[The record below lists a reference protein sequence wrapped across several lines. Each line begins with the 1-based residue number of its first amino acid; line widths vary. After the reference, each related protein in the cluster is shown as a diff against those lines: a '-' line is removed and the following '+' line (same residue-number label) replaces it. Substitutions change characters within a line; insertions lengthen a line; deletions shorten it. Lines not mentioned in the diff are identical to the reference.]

1 MNTQTIEES
10 IDLTGKTAIV
20 TGGAVGIG
28 QVIATT
34 LAEFGAAVMI
44 ADSDLDTAYETV
56 NAIRSKG
63 GQALAIDVDLS
74 NEEDA
79 EIAVES
85 TVKCFGGLDI
95 LVNAASQ
102 FSFSPALTEINQ
114 LWRRTLISHVNGI
127 GRFCRAAAEEM
138 IEQGHGG
145 QIINIASVDAMRPA
159 PGSEMQDSGGT
170 SVALLSKRLAVE
182 LAPNGIT
189 VNALAPSLVQRPDG
203 QMQAVSLFRAAGG
216 SAYEAS
222 HPASPEHSS
231 GEATGGDEIA
241 TVVLFLLSPAAKNI
255 TGNLVSIG

>member
-1 MNTQTIEES
+1 MNTQTIEEN

-28 QVIATT
+28 HVIATT
-34 LAEFGAAVMI
+34 LAGFGAAVMI

-56 NAIRSKG
+56 NEIRVKG
-63 GQALAIDVDLS
+63 GQALAIDIELS

-95 LVNAASQ
+95 LVNTASQ
-102 FSFSPALTEINQ
+102 FSFSPALTEIDH
-114 LWRRTLISHVNGI
+114 LWRRTLISHVKGVA
-127 GRFCRAAAEEM
+127 RFCQAAAEEM
-138 IEQGHGG
+138 IEEGHGG
-145 QIINIASVDAMRPA
+145 RIINIASVDAMRPA
-159 PGSEMQDSGGT
+159 PGSEMHDPGET

-203 QMQAVSLFRAAGG
+203 QMQAVSPYRAAGG
-216 SAYEAS
+216 SSYQAS
-222 HPASPEHSS
+222 QPAAPEHSS
-231 GEATGGDEIA
+231 GQVAGGEDIA
-241 TVVLFLLSPAAKNI
+241 TVVLFLVSPAAKNI